1 MTRLLHIAFK
11 DIKIWLRDPAA
22 LGVMLG
28 MPVILILI
36 LGSAFGGL
44 GGGDGGIQAR
54 VAIVNLDTGARSAI
68 SGDLA
73 VGDEIV
79 AAFQD
84 NEDLADLFETEIRDD
99 ADDVRTQVE
108 RGDLVGALIIPAD
121 LSAAI
126 AEGRPVELEV
136 LRDPGSDLS
145 SGILEGVVRSLA
157 NDLSRISVVAQT
169 AGSVA
174 VDVGVSQ
181 QNVGAITGM
190 AVSAATTEGAVMP
203 VSIAAAQA
211 ERDGE
216 EITPLGYYSL
226 SMTSMFLLF
235 GSMFGAFAFI
245 IERREQTMARIFAT
259 PTARASF
266 VGGKMLGVF
275 GLGLLQFAVL
285 YAYTSGVMKV
295 NWGQSIAA
303 TWMIAA
309 GELAAATGLA
319 VFIASIAK
327 TERGAGGIGPLVI
340 QIMALLGGAFFQIS
354 ILPEWLQPIRYVS
367 IIGWALEGFQK
378 VQIQGA
384 GPAGVLP
391 ETGALLAFAVVF
403 FGIGVWRLRGA
414 R

>member
-1 MTRLLHIAFK
+1 MTRLVHIALK
-11 DIKIWLRDPAA
+11 DIKIWLRDPSA

-36 LGSAFGGL
+36 LGSAFGGM
-44 GGGDGGIQAR
+44 GGEGGSIEAR
-54 VAIVNLDTGARSAI
+54 VAIVNLDAGATSEV

-73 VGDEIV
+73 VGEEIV
-79 AAFQD
+79 AGFTD
-84 NEDLADLFETEIRDD
+84 NEDLADLFTTEVRDD
-99 ADDVRTQVE
+99 VDEVRAEVE

-121 LSAAI
+121 LSAGI
-126 AEGRPVELEV
+126 ASGAPAELEV

-145 SGILEGVVRSLA
+145 AGILEGVVRSLA

-169 AGSVA
+169 
-174 VDVGVSQ
+174 
-181 QNVGAITGM
+181 VGAQAARAQLPQELAGPLVGY
-190 AVSAATTEGAVMP
+190 AVSLATTEGAQVP
-203 VSIAAAQA
+203 VTIAVSDAAP
-211 ERDGE
+211 DGE

-235 GSMFGAFAFI
+235 GAMFGAFAFI
-245 IERREQTMARIFAT
+245 TERREQTMARILTT
-259 PTARASF
+259 PTAHATF

-275 GLGLLQFAVL
+275 GLGVLQFAVL
-285 YAYTSGVMKV
+285 YAYTSGIMKV
-295 NWGQSIAA
+295 NWGQSVAG

-319 VFIASIAK
+319 VFIASVAK

-378 VQIQGA
+378 VQLSGA
-384 GPAGVLP
+384 GPSGVLV
-391 ETGALLAFAVVF
+391 ETGALLAFAVAF
-403 FGIGVWRLRGA
+403 FGIGVWRLRDN